1 MHPMFVKLYMEP
13 GADDVTEEEDRH
25 RAANRARRGRPRAIV
40 RAAPAARDRS
50 QQPRR

>member
-13 GADDVTEEEDRH
+13 SADDVAEEEDRH
-25 RAANRARRGRPRAIV
+25 RAANRARRGRPRAMV
-40 RAAPAARDRS
+40 RAAPSARDRA

>member
-13 GADDVTEEEDRH
+13 GADDVAEEEDRH
-25 RAANRARRGRPRAIV
+25 RAANRARRGRARPIL
-40 RAAPAARDRS
+40 RAAPARDRA